1 MLAEAIYLY
10 QKYKSII
17 GMSYRQLVGL
27 EDQLKKIDHF
37 AEEAQERIDNE
48 SAHNKEVLMGIRIVE
63 TFLKRTGRICYGG
76 TAMNSH
82 LPDKYK
88 FYDPNA
94 DIPDYDFLTTDG
106 EADLES
112 IEQDLRREG
121 FTEIGR
127 RPGIHAGT
135 MKLYLNYVP
144 IADVTEINKELY
156 NMFKKKAKVIKGIT
170 YMDINSLRM
179 MMYLELSRPAGEVE
193 RWKKV
198 YERLLLLQ
206 YVAKPARCKQKDLQD
221 LKVAKPIYTAALN
234 YAINYNRVLAGT
246 SVLHLYEKSEHSKVS
261 GDYLRSANLPIIFYT
276 PTLNLDGEA
285 MEILL
290 GTADTKVK
298 FLDPVGEFVPRM
310 AIVTYLK
317 KPILLMV
324 EETACHSYNVVHT
337 QAGRNIRIASLDLM
351 ITLYFSLQFSKD
363 KVISKFFPMKLH
375 CMAQAAIDT
384 SNFLRRFPK
393 KSQFPFISLE
403 CSGHQK
409 GFPSLLREKFERV
422 AEEKKRRLAGTA
434 KRSSSK
440 TARKTSRKT
449 LKKSLPSSIKTS
461 LKTLNI

>member
-1 MLAEAIYLY
+1 
-10 QKYKSII
+10 
-17 GMSYRQLVGL
+17 MSYRQLVGL
-27 EDQLKKIDHF
+27 EDQLKRIDHF
-37 AEEAQERIDNE
+37 ADEAQERIDYH
-48 SAHNKEVLMGIRIVE
+48 SAHDKEVLMGIRVVE
-63 TFLKRTGRICYGG
+63 DFLRKTGRICYGG
-76 TAMNSH
+76 TAMNSL

-88 FYDPNA
+88 FYDPNLN
-94 DIPDYDFLTTDG
+94 IPDYDFLTTDG
-106 EADLES
+106 EADLEL

-144 IADVTEINKELY
+144 IADVTEINKDLY
-156 NMFKKKAKVIKGIT
+156 NMFKKKAKTIKGIT

-221 LKVAKPIYTAALN
+221 LKVAKPIYTAILN
-234 YAINYNRVLAGT
+234 YAINSNRVLTGT

-261 GDYLRSANLPIIFYT
+261 GEYLRSANLPIIFYT

-285 MEILL
+285 MELLL

-298 FLDPVGEFVPRM
+298 MLDPVGEFVPRM
-310 AIVTYLK
+310 AVVTYLK
-317 KPILLMV
+317 KPVLLMV
-324 EETACHSYNVVHT
+324 EETACHSFNNVPT
-337 QAGRNIRIASLDLM
+337 KAGRNIRIASLDLM

-384 SNFLRRFPK
+384 SNYLRRFPK
-393 KSQFPFISLE
+393 VSQFPFISLE

-422 AEEKKRRLAGTA
+422 AAEKKKRLAITA
-434 KRSSSK
+434 KKSSTK
-440 TARKTSRKT
+440 TSTKTSRKT
-449 LKKSLPSSIKTS
+449 SSRKTAKKSKS
-461 LKTLNI
+461 LTTLNI